1 MYKVKVEN
9 PCSCFI
15 KNGLAELQDFD
26 TKDEA
31 KREADELMQKMSTTF
46 CQKHEFSVIEKFGD
60 FTIFIKP
67 RR

>member
-1 MYKVKVEN
+1 MYKVKVQN

-15 KNGLAELQDFD
+15 KNGLAQLQDFN

-31 KREADELMQKMSTTF
+31 KTEADKLMQQMSRNF
-46 CQKHEFSVIEKFGD
+46 CQKHEFTLSEKFGD
-60 FTIFIKP
+60 FTIFVKP